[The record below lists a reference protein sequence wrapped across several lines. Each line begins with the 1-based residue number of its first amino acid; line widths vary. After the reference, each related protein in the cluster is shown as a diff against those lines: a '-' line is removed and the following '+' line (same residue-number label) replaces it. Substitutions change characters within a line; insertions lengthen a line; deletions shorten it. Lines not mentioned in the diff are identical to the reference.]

1 MGYSETKREVST
13 MEYKQINDK
22 TIKISLTFDD
32 LKAHD
37 IKMSDFLVNQG
48 MVEKL
53 FYELVSELEIE
64 DKFANTGMMTF
75 QVRPHP
81 QGVDLLVTEELN
93 MDHMQFPEGSE
104 GLQEMMDEAME
115 QMGDMASLMD
125 NLSSKPNFDV
135 MDDQAD
141 FVYFI
146 LKFNKI
152 SDAVKLSQA
161 VIDDVEE
168 SELFQFQDHFYLT
181 ILDNQKRKG
190 FKEVSLLRARMLEY
204 GDPSDFSREALLEH
218 AQTIFRE
225 EALESLQQI

>member
-1 MGYSETKREVST
+1 

-53 FYELVSELEIE
+53 FYELISELEIE

-93 MDHMQFPEGSE
+93 MDNMQFPEGTE
-104 GLQEMMDEAME
+104 GLQEMMDEAMDH
-115 QMGDMASLMD
+115 MGDMANFLD
-125 NLSSKPNFDV
+125 NMAPKPNFDV
-135 MDDQAD
+135 MDDHVD
-141 FVYFI
+141 YVYYI
-146 LKFNKI
+146 LKFDQI
-152 SDAVKLSQA
+152 SDIVTMSHAIL
-161 VIDDVEE
+161 DDVEE
-168 SELFQFQDHFYLT
+168 SELFQFQEHFYLT

-190 FKEVSLLRARMLEY
+190 SKEVGLLRARMLEY
-204 GDPSDFSREALLEH
+204 GQPSDFSRESLLEH
-218 AQTIFRE
+218 AKLIFRE
-225 EALESLQQI
+225 EALEKLQQI

>member
-1 MGYSETKREVST
+1 

-53 FYELVSELEIE
+53 FYELISELEIE

-93 MDHMQFPEGSE
+93 MDNMQFPEGTE
-104 GLQEMMDEAME
+104 GLQEMMDEAMDH
-115 QMGDMASLMD
+115 MGDMANFLD
-125 NLSSKPNFDV
+125 NMAPKPNFDV
-135 MDDQAD
+135 MDDHVD
-141 FVYFI
+141 YVYYI
-146 LKFNKI
+146 LKFDQI
-152 SDAVKLSQA
+152 SDIVTMSQA
-161 VIDDVEE
+161 ILDDVEE

-190 FKEVSLLRARMLEY
+190 SKEVGLLRARMLEY
-204 GDPSDFSREALLEH
+204 GQPSDFSRESLLEH
-218 AQTIFRE
+218 AKLIFRE
-225 EALESLQQI
+225 EALEKLQQI

>member
-1 MGYSETKREVST
+1 MKREVST
-13 MEYKQINDK
+13 MEYKQLNDK

-64 DKFANTGMMTF
+64 DKFANSGMMTF

-93 MDHMQFPEGSE
+93 MDHLQFPEGTE
-104 GLQEMMDEAME
+104 GLQDMMDEAME
-115 QMGDMASLMD
+115 QMGDMASFLDSMA
-125 NLSSKPNFDV
+125 SKPNFDV

-146 LKFNKI
+146 LKFNNI
-152 SDAVKLSQA
+152 SDIVKMSQS
-161 VIDDVEE
+161 VLDDVEE
-168 SELFQFQDHFYLT
+168 SELFQFQDRFYLT

-190 FKEVSLLRARMLEY
+190 MKAVGLLRARMLEY
-204 GDPSDFSREALLEH
+204 GEPSDFSREALLEH
-218 AQTIFRE
+218 AQTIFPE
-225 EALESLQQI
+225 EALEKLQAV

>member
-1 MGYSETKREVST
+1 

-22 TIKISLTFDD
+22 TIKISLTFED

-93 MDHMQFPEGSE
+93 MDNMQFPEGSE

-125 NLSSKPNFDV
+125 NMSSKPNFYV
-135 MDDQAD
+135 MDDHAD
-141 FVYFI
+141 FVYVI
-146 LKFNKI
+146 LKVNK
-152 SDAVKLSQA
+152 
-161 VIDDVEE
+161 
-168 SELFQFQDHFYLT
+168 
-181 ILDNQKRKG
+181 R
-190 FKEVSLLRARMLEY
+190 
-204 GDPSDFSREALLEH
+204 
-218 AQTIFRE
+218 
-225 EALESLQQI
+225 

>member
-1 MGYSETKREVST
+1 

-22 TIKISLTFDD
+22 TIKISLTFED

-81 QGVDLLVTEELN
+81 QGVDLLVTEEVNIDN
-93 MDHMQFPEGSE
+93 MKFPEGSE

-115 QMGDMASLMD
+115 QMGDMANLMD
-125 NLSSKPNFDV
+125 SLSSSKPNFDV
-135 MDDQAD
+135 MDDHAD
-141 FVYFI
+141 FVYFN

-168 SELFQFQDHFYLT
+168 SELFQFQDNFYLT

-204 GDPSDFSREALLEH
+204 GEPSDFSREALLEH
-218 AQTIFRE
+218 AKTIFRE

>member
-1 MGYSETKREVST
+1 

-22 TIKISLTFDD
+22 TIKISLTFED

-37 IKMSDFLVNQG
+37 VKISDFLVNQG

-53 FYELVSELEIE
+53 FYELVSELELE

-81 QGVDLLVTEELN
+81 QGVDLLVTEEFN
-93 MDHMQFPEGSE
+93 MDNMQFPEGTES
-104 GLQEMMDEAME
+104 LQEMMDEAMG
-115 QMGDMASLMD
+115 QMGELASAMEAMID
-125 NLSSKPNFDV
+125 KPNFDI
-135 MDDQAD
+135 MDDHAD

-152 SDAVKLSQA
+152 SEVVKLSKA
-161 VIDDVEE
+161 VGDDVEE
-168 SELFQFQDHFYLT
+168 SELFQFQNKFYLT
-181 ILDNQKRKG
+181 VLDNQKRKG
-190 FKEVSLLRARMLEY
+190 NREVGLLRARMLEY
-204 GDPSDFSREALLEH
+204 GEPSDFSRETLLEH
-218 AQTIFRE
+218 GKTIFRS

>member
-1 MGYSETKREVST
+1 

-53 FYELVSELEIE
+53 FYELISELEIE

-93 MDHMQFPEGSE
+93 MDNMQFPEGTE
-104 GLQEMMDEAME
+104 GLQEMMDEAMDH
-115 QMGDMASLMD
+115 MGDMANFLD
-125 NLSSKPNFDV
+125 NMAPKPNFDV
-135 MDDQAD
+135 MDDHVD
-141 FVYFI
+141 YVYYI
-146 LKFNKI
+146 LKFDQI
-152 SDAVKLSQA
+152 SDIVTMSHAIL
-161 VIDDVEE
+161 DDVEE

-190 FKEVSLLRARMLEY
+190 SKEVGLLRARMLEY
-204 GDPSDFSREALLEH
+204 GQPSDFSRESLLEH
-218 AQTIFRE
+218 AKLIFRE
-225 EALESLQQI
+225 EALEKLQQI

>member
-1 MGYSETKREVST
+1 

-32 LKAHD
+32 LKSHD

-93 MDHMQFPEGSE
+93 MDNMQFPEGSE

-125 NLSSKPNFDV
+125 NLSSRPNFDV

-141 FVYFI
+141 FIYFI

-190 FKEVSLLRARMLEY
+190 FKEVGLLRARMLEY
-204 GDPSDFSREALLEH
+204 GEPSDFSREALLEH
-218 AQTIFRE
+218 GQTIFRE
-225 EALESLQQI
+225 EALEKLQQI

>member
-1 MGYSETKREVST
+1 

-32 LKAHD
+32 LKSHD

-204 GDPSDFSREALLEH
+204 GKPSDFSREALLEH
-218 AQTIFRE
+218 GQTIFRE

>member
-1 MGYSETKREVST
+1 

-22 TIKISLTFDD
+22 TIKISLTFED

-37 IKMSDFLVNQG
+37 VKMSDFLVNQG

-53 FYELVSELEIE
+53 FYELVSELDIE

-81 QGVDLLVTEELN
+81 QGVDLLVTEEFNLDN
-93 MDHMQFPEGSE
+93 MQFPESAE
-104 GLQEMMDEAME
+104 GLQEMMDEAMG
-115 QMGDMASLMD
+115 QMGDLASAMD
-125 NLSSKPNFDV
+125 AMVGKPSFDV
-135 MDDQAD
+135 MDDHAD

-146 LKFNKI
+146 LKFNRI
-152 SDAVKLSQA
+152 SEAVKLSKA

-168 SELFQFQDHFYLT
+168 SELFQFQNHFYLT

-190 FKEVSLLRARMLEY
+190 PKEVSLLRARMLEY
-204 GDPSDFSREALLEH
+204 GEPSDFSRESLLEH
-218 AQTIFRE
+218 AETIFRE
-225 EALESLQQI
+225 DALESLQQI